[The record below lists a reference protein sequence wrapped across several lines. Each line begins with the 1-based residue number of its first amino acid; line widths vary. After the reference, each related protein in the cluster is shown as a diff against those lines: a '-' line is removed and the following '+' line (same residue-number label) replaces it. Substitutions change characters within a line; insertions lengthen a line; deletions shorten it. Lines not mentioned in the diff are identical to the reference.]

1 MVLKDERNQ
10 GGMTVALLE
19 ICDLATLK
27 RRKKLKKTIRETPVL
42 LIHHEEKVY
51 ALSDRCPHRKASLY
65 KGGFKDGIVTC
76 AAHGAQID
84 IKTGEIVKNPKI
96 AFFSVKAGTAKTY
109 AVKLQ
114 DGKVFI
120 DL

>member
-1 MVLKDERNQ
+1 
-10 GGMTVALLE
+10 VAFLE
-19 ICDLATLK
+19 TCDLATLK
-27 RRKKLKKTIRETPVL
+27 LRKKMKKTIRDTPVL

-65 KGGFKDGIVTC
+65 KGGFKDGIITC
-76 AAHGAQID
+76 AAHGAEID
-84 IKTGEIVKNPKI
+84 IKTGAIVKNPKI
-96 AFFSVKAGTAKTY
+96 TFFSVKAPAAKTY
-109 AVKLQ
+109 AVKIQ